1 MIGFLRGQ
9 LVAKQPP
16 TVLIDVNG
24 VGYDVDVPMSTF
36 FQLPALGEDVRL
48 FTHLAVREDAHTLYG
63 FANED
68 ERRLFRTLLKI
79 SGIGAKLALG
89 ILSGASAEEFVAAVQ
104 RGDVAALTRLPGIG
118 KKTAE
123 RLVVELRDRLGDF
136 RAASGP
142 GLSAANTVAPP
153 VDASG
158 DAISALQALGYKPMD
173 ASRMVKAVAEDG
185 LGSEELIRRA
195 LKGTVK

>member
-24 VGYDVDVPMSTF
+24 VGYEVDVPMSTF
-36 FQLPALGEDVRL
+36 FQLPALGDDVRV

-63 FANED
+63 FASEA
-68 ERRLFRTLLKI
+68 ERRLFRTLLKV

-89 ILSGASAEEFVAAVQ
+89 ILSGASADEFVGAVQ

-136 RAASGP
+136 AAP
-142 GLSAANTVAPP
+142 AAAGMASSRSLAPP
-153 VDASG
+153 ADATG
-158 DAISALQALGYKPMD
+158 DAISALQALGYKPAD
-173 ASRMVKAVAEDG
+173 ASRMVKAVVEDG

>member
-36 FQLPALGEDVRL
+36 FQLPALGEDVRI

-63 FANED
+63 FASED
-68 ERRLFRTLLKI
+68 ERRLFRTLLKV

-136 RAASGP
+136 GSASASGQ
-142 GLSAANTVAPP
+142 SALKAIAAP
-153 VDASG
+153 VDASS
-158 DAISALQALGYKPMD
+158 DAISALQALGYKPAD